1 PEPTSQPL
9 RHRDRSES
17 QSWDFATGSGGEKK
31 YAAMPG
37 AYPKASSSSQTRE
50 SKTAPK
56 APFS

>member
-1 PEPTSQPL
+1 VRPIAGVAPSSDP
-9 RHRDRSES
+9 
-17 QSWDFATGSGGEKK
+17 SGHLLPDGEKK

-37 AYPKASSSSQTRE
+37 AYPKANFSSQTRE